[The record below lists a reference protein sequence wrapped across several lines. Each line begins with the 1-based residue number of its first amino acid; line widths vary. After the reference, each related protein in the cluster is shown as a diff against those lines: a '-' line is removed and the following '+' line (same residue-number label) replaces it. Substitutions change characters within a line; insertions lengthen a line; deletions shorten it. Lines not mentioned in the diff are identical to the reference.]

1 MKQEKRKQLQD
12 QNANSTR
19 VGKLEAN
26 EVSPA
31 KEELEQCEAVKN
43 DKSEK
48 EDMDGWSNIE

>member
-19 VGKLEAN
+19 VQKLEAN

-31 KEELEQCEAVKN
+31 KEELAQCETVKN

>member
-1 MKQEKRKQLQD
+1 MKQEKKKQLQD

-19 VGKLEAN
+19 VEKLEAN

-31 KEELEQCEAVKN
+31 KEELEPCETVKN